1 MKEEKKE
8 GGKEEGKEGGR
19 EEEREGKNPPF
30 LKKAPRGCR
39 TRAKAPGRGKEED
52 KLPNPWIFS
61 TLKFSALH

>member
-8 GGKEEGKEGGR
+8 GMKEEGKEGRRKGRR
-19 EEEREGKNPPF
+19 EEERRGKNPPF

-39 TRAKAPGRGKEED
+39 TRAKAPGRTKEED

-61 TLKFSALH
+61 T